1 MFCLSMKYFSSHSFV
16 YSRFFFG
23 ILMCYEYDTA
33 IMPFDC
39 VCNSFDALKETKQ
52 TIDARHVKQFFRIGI
67 KIR

>member
-16 YSRFFFG
+16 YSLVFFG

-33 IMPFDC
+33 IMRLT
-39 VCNSFDALKETKQ
+39 VCDSFDALKETTR
-52 TIDARHVKQFFRIGI
+52 TIDVRHVKHFFRINI